1 MLAALRGHGKHKGQ
15 FKGALDGGR
24 IWWIAPN
31 YKQIEASQIWSM
43 LKKACK
49 GSYENGYGTK
59 NEVNREITFEN
70 GGSIAVRS
78 ADGTDSLRGPGLDG
92 VVIDEAAFVSRDTWT
107 DSIRPA
113 LMDKRGWA
121 MFATTPNGKN
131 WIYDLAQ
138 KSPEREG
145 WEYWHQPSW
154 SNPLIT
160 QAELEDIR
168 KEIGPRKYAQ
178 EVEAQFAKPEGS
190 LWPAEYFDDHIWAER
205 WPDAFELSAMAVD
218 PSIGNEAR
226 DSDYS
231 AIVFGGLSG
240 GVLYIDAD
248 IQRRP
253 PGQLAEDAIHA
264 HRKWN
269 PTRFGVEANGFQS
282 VLCTLLDLK
291 CQMAN
296 LPPIPTVQIT
306 NSERK
311 GVRIQ
316 RLDPYLDQ
324 QKLKIRRNTGGELLL
339 EQLQMFPSKDYHD
352 DGPDALEMM
361 IRLMQMFLNEDVS
374 DREERLVP

>member
-1 MLAALRGHGKHKGQ
+1 MLAALRGHGSHKGQ

-31 YKQIEASQIWSM
+31 YKQIEASQIWTM

-49 GSYENGYGTK
+49 GAYENGSGSK
-59 NEVNREITFEN
+59 SEVNREITFPN

-78 ADGTDSLRGPGLDG
+78 ADGTESLRGPGLDG
-92 VVIDEAAFVSRDTWT
+92 VIIDEAAFVSRDTWT

-113 LMDKRGWA
+113 LMDRKGWA
-121 MFATTPNGKN
+121 MLATTPNGKN
-131 WIYDLAQ
+131 WIHDLAN
-138 KSPEREG
+138 KSGDREG

-168 KEIGPRKYAQ
+168 KEIGPRKFAQ

-190 LWPAEYFDDHIWAER
+190 LWPAEYFDEHIWAER
-205 WPDAFELSAMAVD
+205 WPDKFEISAIAID
-218 PSIGNEAR
+218 PSIGNESR

-231 AIVFGGLSG
+231 AIVFAGLAG
-240 GVLYIDAD
+240 GVLYVDAD
-248 IQRRP
+248 IHRRP
-253 PGQLAEDAIHA
+253 PGVLAEHAIAAYRH
-264 HRKWN
+264 WN
-269 PTRFGVEANGFQS
+269 PTRFGVESNGFQS

-296 LPPIPTVQIT
+296 IPPIPVVQIT

-324 QKLKIRRNTGGELLL
+324 SKIKLRRTDGSEILL
-339 EQLQMFPSKDYHD
+339 EQLQMFPSRDYHD
-352 DGPDALEMM
+352 DGPDALEMA
-361 IRLMQMFLNEDVS
+361 IRLLSMFLAQDEMPV
-374 DREERLVP
+374 EERLIP